1 MNFQDFINQ
10 TKGKKID
17 VDGLYGGQCV
27 DLFNYFNKLYNNGV
41 YINCKPS
48 GYARSLAEN
57 KANNGILKYYKE
69 TAINN
74 MITGTIVVYGKCPFA
89 PDSHVCFFIKDNGDG
104 TYQALQQNANGR
116 QYVTVDNNPYDGII
130 GAFIPNQLV
139 GSSSNSHQTNSSADQ
154 ILYKGSKVKF
164 NGIFKVDILK
174 SPISSNLFGCTA
186 LTGISFNDYY
196 NEKCKS
202 YHWLPTEPF
211 TECDVNGNTTK
222 DQVLGGGLSYV
233 KNDNIYTVQDI
244 DVPTNS
250 AKLNINGRDV
260 WVFSKYLYE
269 VSNN

>member
-27 DLFNYFNKLYNNGV
+27 DLFNYFNKLYNDGV

-57 KANNGILKYYKE
+57 KTNNGILNYYKE
-69 TAINN
+69 TAVNN
-74 MITGTIVVYGKCPFA
+74 MITGTVVVYGKCSFA
-89 PDSHVCFFIKDNGDG
+89 PDSHVCFFIKDNGNG
-104 TYQALQQNANGR
+104 TFQALQQNNQGR
-116 QYVTVDNNPYDGII
+116 QYVTIDNNPYDGII

-139 GSSSNSHQTNSSADQ
+139 GSASKPTAKADQ

-164 NGIFKVDILK
+164 DGVFKVDILK
-174 SPISSNLFGCTA
+174 SPISSNLFGCSA

-196 NEKCKS
+196 NEKCQS
-202 YHWLPTEPF
+202 YHWLPTAPF
-211 TECDVNGNTTK
+211 VECDQNGNPTK
-222 DQVLGGGLSYV
+222 DQRLTGGKSYV
-233 KNDNIYTVQDI
+233 KNDTIYTVQDI
-244 DVPTNS
+244 DVDSNS

-260 WVFSKYLYE
+260 WVFSKHLKE

>member
-10 TKGKKID
+10 TKGKAID
-17 VDGLYGGQCV
+17 VDGRYGSQCV

-69 TAINN
+69 TAVNN
-74 MITGTIVVYGKCPFA
+74 MITGTVVVYGKCSFA
-89 PDSHVCFFIKDNGDG
+89 PDGHVCFFIKDNGNG
-104 TYQALQQNANGR
+104 TYQALQQNTNDR
-116 QYVTVDNNPYDGII
+116 QYVTIDNNPYDGII

-139 GSSSNSHQTNSSADQ
+139 GSSSNSHQINSKADQ

-164 NGIFKVDILK
+164 NGIFKVDKIDILK
-174 SPISSNLFGCTA
+174 NLFASKT
-186 LTGISFNDYY
+186 LTGNITQ
-196 NEKCKS
+196 S
-202 YHWLPTEPF
+202 YHWLPSGPF
-211 TECDVNGNTTK
+211 TECDVNGNPTK
-222 DQVLGGGLSYV
+222 DQLIGTSSYV
-233 KNDNIYTVQDI
+233 KNDNVYDVKDI

-260 WVFSKYLYE
+260 WIFSKYLYE